1 MLERPI
7 VVWII
12 ALSAVVAG
20 AVGGYL
26 LGSSTAPS
34 SQAAA
39 SVLVSDAG
47 KSTTTQD
54 PPTANAAYQ
63 AGLSGGERAGTAAGR
78 RAGERKGAALGSA
91 DGNRGVRRALFTSN
105 GQIREGEQSL
115 GPQHLAGDGG
125 ILVVGDSLEVLT
137 SPYLKNY
144 LPANKLTINAVGGYS
159 SIQIFGLFQESY
171 DPSQSVIVFDAGTND
186 NPSYP
191 QILAGELQRVASII
205 GKDRCMVV
213 PSIHGLSVN
222 GVNSAGKNQVVRQFV
237 ASRPG
242 TQTPD
247 WASAVAAHP
256 ELMQP
261 DNLHPIAQGADYRAQ
276 LIAQG
281 VKACLGGGL

>member
-1 MLERPI
+1 MPERPI
-7 VVWII
+7 VIWII
-12 ALSAVVAG
+12 AFGAVIAG
-20 AVGGYL
+20 AIGGYL

-34 SQAAA
+34 SQAATPVLA
-39 SVLVSDAG
+39 SGAG
-47 KSTTTQD
+47 TSTTTTE
-54 PPTANAAYQ
+54 PPTADAAYQ

-78 RAGERKGAALGSA
+78 RAGGQKGTALGSS
-91 DGNRGVRRALFTSN
+91 DGNKAVRRALFTSN
-105 GQIREGEQSL
+105 GQIREGEQSV
-115 GPQHLAGDGG
+115 GPQNLAGDGG

-137 SPYLKNY
+137 SPYFKNY
-144 LPANKLTINAVGGYS
+144 LPADKLTINAVGGYS

-191 QILAGELQRVASII
+191 QILAGELQKVASII
-205 GKDRCMVV
+205 GPDRCMVV
-213 PSIHGLSVN
+213 PSIHGLSVD
-222 GVNSAGKNQVVRQFV
+222 GVNSAGKNKVVRQFAV
-237 ASRPG
+237 SRPG

-256 ELMQP
+256 EMMQA
-261 DNLHPIAQGADYRAQ
+261 DNLHPIAEGADYRAQ